1 MACPGPR
8 GCPGPQGVDDQ
19 GNISNEWLCDGL
31 GCDVGGIHTTCKK
44 AKESEGYTFVYT
56 RRAEI
61 LAQEHERQKAIRL
74 ARLKDDSS
82 NT

>member
-1 MACPGPR
+1 MACPGP
-8 GCPGPQGVDDQ
+8 
-19 GNISNEWLCDGL
+19 NINGEWLCDGL
-31 GCDVGGIHTTCKK
+31 GCNVGGIHTTCKK

>member
-1 MACPGPR
+1 MACPGP
-8 GCPGPQGVDDQ
+8 
-19 GNISNEWLCDGL
+19 NINGEWLCNDL

-44 AKESEGYTFVYT
+44 AF
-56 RRAEI
+56 
-61 LAQEHERQKAIRL
+61 RL